1 MKAIVSIMLIIF
13 QVHIGTAITYH
24 VGYIEYIT
32 DDNTALIAGCVAAGA
47 LLIIIVVSVVVC
59 KYRRGRADEERS
71 DSTTDA
77 RERRRNIVSVYPPD
91 NQNNRRVSDEHISL
105 DAGYLTTTADEGRQ
119 PKPPPTKLPQ
129 TYHDEGYLSPEEYH
143 SYNRISR
150 DSQGY
155 LTSSP

>member
-1 MKAIVSIMLIIF
+1 MI
-13 QVHIGTAITYH
+13 QVHIGTSLRYY

-59 KYRRGRADEERS
+59 KYCRGRADEERS
-71 DSTTDA
+71 DPTTDA
-77 RERRRNIVSVYPPD
+77 RERRRNIVSIYPPD

-105 DAGYLTTTADEGRQ
+105 DAGYLTITADEGSQ
-119 PKPPPTKLPQ
+119 LQTPTTILPQ

>member
-1 MKAIVSIMLIIF
+1 MLIIF

-59 KYRRGRADEERS
+59 KYCRGRADEERS
-71 DSTTDA
+71 DPTTDA

-105 DAGYLTTTADEGRQ
+105 DTGYLTIIADEDRQ
-119 PKPPPTKLPQ
+119 PKPPGFPQ
-129 TYHDEGYLSPEEYH
+129 TYHDDGYLSPEEYH

>member
-1 MKAIVSIMLIIF
+1 M
-13 QVHIGTAITYH
+13 
-24 VGYIEYIT
+24 
-32 DDNTALIAGCVAAGA
+32 AAGA

-59 KYRRGRADEERS
+59 KYCRGRADEERS
-71 DSTTDA
+71 DSTTNTGRVDEERSDSTNA
-77 RERRRNIVSVYPPD
+77 ERRRNIVSIYPPD

-119 PKPPPTKLPQ
+119 PKPPPTIIPQ
-129 TYHDEGYLSPEEYH
+129 TYHDEEYLSPEEYH